1 MTELTVDGWERIA
14 AESELRPR
22 SGPVTGVP
30 GHIARLTP
38 AQPELP
44 QPRPQPPIGTDQVP
58 DVTPE
63 PAPPDPA
70 AGPMIR
76 QVPYQAE
83 PVFSEPVAVIDDTPL
98 VVSEPTVEEP
108 PQLVTEVPD
117 PEPDLAPVIS
127 ALPDQG
133 QDATSIPWWRLMLG
147 GGGSEQPPS

>member
-1 MTELTVDGWERIA
+1 
-14 AESELRPR
+14 
-22 SGPVTGVP
+22 
-30 GHIARLTP
+30 
-38 AQPELP
+38 
-44 QPRPQPPIGTDQVP
+44 
-58 DVTPE
+58 
-63 PAPPDPA
+63 
-70 AGPMIR
+70 MIR

-83 PVFSEPVAVIDDTPL
+83 PVLSEPVAVIDDTPL